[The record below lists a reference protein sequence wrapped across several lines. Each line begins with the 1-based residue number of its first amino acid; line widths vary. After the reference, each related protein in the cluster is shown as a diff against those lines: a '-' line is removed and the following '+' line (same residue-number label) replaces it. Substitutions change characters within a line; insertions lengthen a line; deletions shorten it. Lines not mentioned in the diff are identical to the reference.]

1 LPVAPPTHDL
11 RLRFALHEPGPD
23 YAVTL
28 QRVADGAT
36 LEEATLPSPDFV
48 ALEQTRLASLRA
60 YVEQPLPHAFQE
72 TVGRELAALLPER
85 IWQEIHA
92 QWMQGL
98 PQSGL
103 RLRLAFDSR
112 CHRLAA
118 LPWEYLYL
126 TQEPI
131 SGFPGGFF
139 AQQTGFHL
147 WREAPKTVPGETLT
161 TSMLRVLMVCANPGT
176 PAYPSL
182 PHLPAE
188 VETLRAALTAERGRV
203 DLREE
208 GTATPD
214 SLSNQLKQFRPH
226 VVHFIGHGEEQTL
239 GGILILHSG
248 TKGSIAVS
256 GEELASWL
264 QGGEL
269 RLVVLSACQTAST
282 RFSGQGVAQMLLTAG
297 VPAVVAMQLPMR
309 DSSGPKLTDELY
321 RTLLRTGSIE
331 EALWQARHRIQDVG
345 PDWGVPTLHIAGN
358 SGALFDFTPALP
370 PGPVYLPAGHNPRF
384 AGRDGVMEEMHQALM
399 DPHPVP
405 TTLVGLGGIGKTQ
418 LAIEYALKHQQDYPG
433 GIFWFDARSTAA
445 LLESYVD
452 YGQSDFEVSPGI
464 PARRAAM
471 RVQDALQKL
480 PRPALLI
487 YDNLNEGTELAHLP
501 VVGPCRILIT
511 TREGWLVPQEYR
523 AFKLPDLDADTALG
537 LLLSPDQ
544 TYSAEEREAA
554 RELAEKVGRLP
565 LALALIV
572 RPARQE
578 GFVAYRDRFVRH
590 RMEALEQARRNF
602 VTSTKHN
609 GAIFDAIDLSYQRLE
624 ASAQTVLHAA
634 SCFAGQGISRD
645 LLRQSASITDFDN
658 AIQQLQDFSLLS
670 AEENGRFSLHELVRV
685 FAQGRMPETERSLLV
700 QRLAEIW
707 TRLLTDFNA
716 RNAWSEARVEI
727 GHYRTLVELCGEE
740 WAEQDIAIQ
749 HHRHPF
755 LLQLAGFLT
764 EQGEREE
771 AVRYFEMGLRVVDGL
786 YPQRNL
792 HAVDFLL
799 PLALTRQG
807 DGDRRGAISLARQA
821 LRLARAESPPTSS
834 EWAEYLREV
843 GYLLRKL
850 GHLRLAL
857 ICLRRVL
864 PILEAVHGRQH
875 PQVARALNNLG
886 VVYEH
891 LNDLPPALAALNEAI
906 AIDEQFFGPNSVQV
920 ATRLNNRGPV
930 LGKME
935 RWREA
940 QSDHRRALEILE
952 GIHSPEHLDIINTL
966 WNLAEACY
974 ALHEKEESRR
984 LYERILPI
992 VEKFA
997 GYNHP
1002 ISQEIRDK
1010 LRLLLNTPKPT
1021 LEAD

>member
-1 LPVAPPTHDL
+1 MWPSCRPDCTRFPPERNTGEGSGLPVAPPTHDL

-399 DPHPVP
+399 DRQNP
-405 TTLVGLGGIGKTQ
+405 TCYRVRPEAPAGLSRRHLLVRCAQHGGAAGELCRLRAERFRGLSGHT
-418 LAIEYALKHQQDYPG
+418 
-433 GIFWFDARSTAA
+433 
-445 LLESYVD
+445 
-452 YGQSDFEVSPGI
+452 
-464 PARRAAM
+464 
-471 RVQDALQKL
+471 
-480 PRPALLI
+480 
-487 YDNLNEGTELAHLP
+487 
-501 VVGPCRILIT
+501 
-511 TREGWLVPQEYR
+511 
-523 AFKLPDLDADTALG
+523 
-537 LLLSPDQ
+537 
-544 TYSAEEREAA
+544 
-554 RELAEKVGRLP
+554 
-565 LALALIV
+565 
-572 RPARQE
+572 RPAR
-578 GFVAYRDRFVRH
+578 GHA
-590 RMEALEQARRNF
+590 
-602 VTSTKHN
+602 
-609 GAIFDAIDLSYQRLE
+609 GPGC
-624 ASAQTVLHAA
+624 ASETAA
-634 SCFAGQGISRD
+634 PRTAD
-645 LLRQSASITDFDN
+645 LRQ
-658 AIQQLQDFSLLS
+658 
-670 AEENGRFSLHELVRV
+670 
-685 FAQGRMPETERSLLV
+685 PERRHGTRPPACGRSLPYPHH
-700 QRLAEIW
+700 
-707 TRLLTDFNA
+707 DA
-716 RNAWSEARVEI
+716 R
-727 GHYRTLVELCGEE
+727 G
-740 WAEQDIAIQ
+740 
-749 HHRHPF
+749 
-755 LLQLAGFLT
+755 LAGSPGVPRIQT
-764 EQGEREE
+764 AGPGCGHGAGAA
-771 AVRYFEMGLRVVDGL
+771 AVTG
-786 YPQRNL
+786 
-792 HAVDFLL
+792 
-799 PLALTRQG
+799 
-807 DGDRRGAISLARQA
+807 S
-821 LRLARAESPPTSS
+821 
-834 EWAEYLREV
+834 
-843 GYLLRKL
+843 
-850 GHLRLAL
+850 
-857 ICLRRVL
+857 
-864 PILEAVHGRQH
+864 
-875 PQVARALNNLG
+875 
-886 VVYEH
+886 
-891 LNDLPPALAALNEAI
+891 DL
-906 AIDEQFFGPNSVQV
+906 
-920 ATRLNNRGPV
+920 
-930 LGKME
+930 
-935 RWREA
+935 
-940 QSDHRRALEILE
+940 
-952 GIHSPEHLDIINTL
+952 
-966 WNLAEACY
+966 
-974 ALHEKEESRR
+974 
-984 LYERILPI
+984 
-992 VEKFA
+992 
-997 GYNHP
+997 
-1002 ISQEIRDK
+1002 
-1010 LRLLLNTPKPT
+1010 
-1021 LEAD
+1021 